1 MKYVNRATGLFF
13 VLCMVFIPF
22 VHKPLQLAVTGFIFG
37 EPVRWLCNAFYA
49 RCGRIDFSSDTR
61 GLLLLL
67 AMLALLAAVL
77 ALALKK
83 HNEKLLPV
91 LKTIT
96 VYFLAFVLLK
106 YGLDKVFLRQFYE
119 PAPNLLYTTLGNLDR
134 DILYWS
140 TVGVAPAYQIIMG
153 SVEVLAALLLLFART
168 RFIGLLLATIT
179 LVQVVI
185 INFTFDISV
194 KMFSLLL
201 LAMALYA
208 AGPQLKALLAFLLSQ
223 KEIALPEK
231 ETIVMP
237 VYIKAGLKCF
247 FVGLMLLMALYPQL
261 QTQSPKPELYG
272 AYLVTGYEVN
282 GKPIALHKAPVK
294 RVFVHPKFYIIFQGQ
309 DDTVTDYHFTQNA
322 GNEIE
327 ITGYNGQHQ
336 RLTCTKENE
345 KLTLKFANGTVITA
359 TALPWQQLPALQP
372 QFHFTVDGIE

>member
-1 MKYVNRATGLFF
+1 MKYVNRSAGLFF

-22 VHKPLQLAVTGFIFG
+22 VHKPLQLAVTRFIFG
-37 EPVRWLCNAFYA
+37 EPVRWLCKLLYA
-49 RCGRIDFSSDTR
+49 WDGRIDFSSDTR

-67 AMLALLAAVL
+67 TILALLAAVL
-77 ALALKK
+77 VLPLKK

-91 LKTIT
+91 LKITT

-119 PAPNLLYTTLGNLDR
+119 PAPNLLYTPFGNLDR

-140 TVGVAPAYQIIMG
+140 TIGVAPAYQIIMG
-153 SVEVLAALLLLFART
+153 SVEVLAALLLLFAST

-201 LAMALYA
+201 LTMASYSSL
-208 AGPQLKALLAFLLSQ
+208 PQLRALFGFLLTQ
-223 KEIALPEK
+223 KETALPK
-231 ETIVMP
+231 QKTIAIP
-237 VYIKAGLKCF
+237 VHIKVGLKCF
-247 FVGLMLLMALYPQL
+247 VIGLMLLMALYPQL
-261 QTQSPKPELYG
+261 QTQTPKPELYG
-272 AYLVTGYEVN
+272 AYKVTDYQVN

-309 DDTVTDYHFTQNA
+309 DDAMADYHFTQNA

-327 ITGYNGQHQ
+327 ITSYNGQHQ
-336 RLTCTKENE
+336 RLSYSKKNG
-345 KLTLKFANGTVITA
+345 KLVLRSANGTVITA
-359 TALPWQQLPALQP
+359 TALPWQKMPALQP
-372 QFHFTVDGIE
+372 QFHFTVDGI